1 MVTDDDNIKTGEVY
15 EIEGIINH
23 RGNGKN
29 IQYLVRWK
37 GYSKDADSWLPADRF
52 THLSTI
58 ENYWKRIGKNP
69 NNKRDTHK
77 SSHKHK
83 ELSKP
88 KHVDKYYKNK
98 GNMYQAN
105 KNMISLN
112 DLNKKLPRYKYKQ
125 KKRTNNI
132 PIDNLRRSKRLR
144 TSNTPL

>member
-1 MVTDDDNIKTGEVY
+1 MQIHGYLQIDLLIY
-15 EIEGIINH
+15 LLLRII
-23 RGNGKN
+23 GS
-29 IQYLVRWK
+29 V
-37 GYSKDADSWLPADRF
+37 S
-52 THLSTI
+52 
-58 ENYWKRIGKNP
+58 GKNP
-69 NNKRDTHK
+69 NIKRDTQK

-98 GNMYQAN
+98 GNIYQAN
-105 KNMISLN
+105 KNIIGLN
-112 DLNKKLPRYKYKQ
+112 DLNETLPRNSYKQ